1 MKSSME
7 SLLAKLKSEDEFFT
21 KETKTIDDE
30 TTQIDP
36 GYKIF
41 CRDHSETVKD
51 YTETRDL
58 VISLLIF
65 SNRYLRI

>member
-21 KETKTIDDE
+21 KETKIIDDE
-30 TTQIDP
+30 TTKIDP
-36 GYKIF
+36 DYKIL
-41 CRDHSETVKD
+41 CRDHSEIVKD

-58 VISLLIF
+58 VISLSILF
-65 SNRYLRI
+65 N